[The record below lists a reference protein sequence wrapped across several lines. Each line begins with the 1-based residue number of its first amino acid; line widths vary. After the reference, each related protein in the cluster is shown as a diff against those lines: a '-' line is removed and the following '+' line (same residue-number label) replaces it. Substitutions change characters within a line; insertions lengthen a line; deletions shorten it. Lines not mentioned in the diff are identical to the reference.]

1 MQALAALGAA
11 GLGAAVAFVAS
22 PARRSPKRP
31 AADVIDPDDGSADE
45 ADRVVLEVADEA
57 AELAEALEDADDQ
70 VVRTKGG
77 RGVKKGKHA
86 ARRQEGCDR
95 NLIGRELALGC
106 GCKHGCLDHI
116 TVGEVLEARSEKVD
130 YSPAQIREWIRGF
143 LLGNPCE
150 SKLGVRLHSSTSAD
164 VELCAHGFD
173 IYHGL
178 SLGYTYRHIR
188 ALKDGIVLDHDDHGR
203 GGAGGGDGFPDD
215 SQQFM
220 VSTSSTTSSTS
231 SSSSSIACI
240 CSL

>member
-1 MQALAALGAA
+1 MQALAALGVA
-11 GLGAAVAFVAS
+11 GLGAAVALVAS

-31 AADVIDPDDGSADE
+31 AADVIDLDDDSADE
-45 ADRVVLEVADEA
+45 ADRVMREVADEA
-57 AELAEALEDADDQ
+57 AELGSLLEDADEDH
-70 VVRTKGG
+70 VVRTRM
-77 RGVKKGKHA
+77 RGNKKGKHA
-86 ARRQEGCDR
+86 ARRQEGCDKQ
-95 NLIGRELALGC
+95 LIGRELALGC

-143 LLGNPCE
+143 LLGNPSE

-164 VELCAHGFD
+164 VELCAHAFD

-203 GGAGGGDGFPDD
+203 GGAAGGDGFPDD
-215 SQQFM
+215 SPQFM
-220 VSTSSTTSSTS
+220 VSTSVS
-231 SSSSSIACI
+231 CKRHR
-240 CSL
+240 

>member
-143 LLGNPCE
+143 LLGNPSE

-220 VSTSSTTSSTS
+220 VSTNVSR
-231 SSSSSIACI
+231 AYVPYN
-240 CSL
+240 

>member
-11 GLGAAVAFVAS
+11 GLGAAVALVAS

-45 ADRVVLEVADEA
+45 ADRVVREVADEA

-70 VVRTKGG
+70 VARTKGG

-130 YSPAQIREWIRGF
+130 YSPRARHPRHHQ
-143 LLGNPCE
+143 PPT
-150 SKLGVRLHSSTSAD
+150 RLCIACRFTSTSAARHATATSYCLGIRNAGL
-164 VELCAHGFD
+164 ECFGGINFD
-173 IYHGL
+173 
-178 SLGYTYRHIR
+178 LG
-188 ALKDGIVLDHDDHGR
+188 ALAQSAIWR
-203 GGAGGGDGFPDD
+203 QAW
-215 SQQFM
+215 
-220 VSTSSTTSSTS
+220 
-231 SSSSSIACI
+231 
-240 CSL
+240 